1 MNHILYF
8 PKDPREQLKPFA
20 GSGRYYARLSQT
32 ETIPAPVPGGVL
44 AAWQFE
50 GFDAEWFNQ
59 NPEPPSPVNWIEYY
73 ERAPLFVLEVFVEP
87 AQFGRFDAF
96 ETIHAADDEG
106 DEPDEWFSITAS
118 PTEGRVLGEGETP
131 VFIYSNLYQAGI
143 PASLKE
149 IGRPDGAT
157 SARLRKTTSTSHIP
171 DAKDKEVDTALNA
184 IGNIEYA
191 VAYDVGQGNAIGFC
205 NSKDWVEAYFDL
217 GGGVT
222 RNAFTFP
229 SALKS
234 FCFTHQPAIL
244 LSHWDFDHWSSANRD
259 INSLK
264 STWIAP
270 RQTVG
275 PTHVALM
282 ASITKA
288 GGKLHLLS
296 RTYPAVWRNQIYV
309 EHCTGKGRN
318 HSGLALTLSEKSNG
332 AGEHMLF
339 PGDARYDHIPSFASA
354 KQYLS
359 VVAPH
364 HGADM
369 KKRLAPLCPSLP
381 ASRLVYSFGAGN
393 SFHHPRLVTR
403 TDHDKQSWR
412 DPNVTLS
419 APSYEVRET
428 ANRLRS
434 SLGHVMLGWKTYGT
448 PPSLPCGGGTCQL
461 HVQQL

>member
-1 MNHILYF
+1 MNHILHF
-8 PKDPREQLKPFA
+8 PEDPREQPEPFV
-20 GSGRYYARLSQT
+20 GSGRYYALLSQT
-32 ETIPAPVPGGVL
+32 ETIPAPIPGGLL
-44 AAWQFE
+44 AAWIFE
-50 GFDAEWFNQ
+50 AFDAQWFEQ
-59 NPEPPSPVNWIEYY
+59 NPEPPSPDNWIGYY
-73 ERAPLFVLEVFVEP
+73 ERVPLFVLEMLVEP

-96 ETIHAADDEG
+96 KTIHAADDEG
-106 DEPDEWFSITAS
+106 DEPDEWFSIMAG

-149 IGRPDGAT
+149 IGRPDAAT
-157 SARLRKTTSTSHIP
+157 SALLRKTVSTSHIP
-171 DAKDKEVDTALNA
+171 DAKDKDVDVALNNV
-184 IGNIEYA
+184 GKIEYA
-191 VAYDVGQGNAIGFC
+191 VTYDVGQGNAIGFC
-205 NSKDWVEAYFDL
+205 SSGNSVEAYLDL

-229 SALKS
+229 GPLKH
-234 FCFTHQPAIL
+234 FCFTSRPPVIL
-244 LSHWDFDHWSSANRD
+244 THWDFDHWSSAHRD
-259 INSLK
+259 TNSLK

-270 RQTVG
+270 RQSVG

-282 ASITKA
+282 ASIMKS
-288 GGKLHLLS
+288 GKLHLLS
-296 RTYPAVWRNQIYV
+296 RTFPVGWHNQIYL

-318 HSGLALTLSEKSNG
+318 HSGLALTLSEESKG
-332 AGEHMLF
+332 EGEHMLF

-354 KQYLS
+354 KHFLS

-369 KKRLAPLCPSLP
+369 KKPLAPTCPGFS

-393 SFHHPRLVTR
+393 SFQHPRLVTR
-403 TDHDKQSWR
+403 TDHGKQGWR
-412 DPNVTLS
+412 DPNVAPR

-428 ANRLRS
+428 ANRFRS
-434 SLGHVMLGWKTYGT
+434 SLGHVLLGWKTYGT

-461 HVQQL
+461 QAQQL